1 MARTDFQGASVR
13 RVTPAVAKVLAVCLW
28 LSVTAAGQSGSFVA
42 SLSGDLLALLLRGG
56 TAPVRVIVR
65 GDVQAIQNVAA
76 RDGLVV
82 RRVLDGLV
90 VLEASPAELY
100 SLRQVSG
107 VEAISR
113 DARVSPLMTVS
124 AKAMAA
130 DQARAGD
137 SGLFGIGGYPA
148 VIGRGVGVAIVD
160 SGIAQHKALVG
171 KVMASVSFV
180 TGDSSTDD
188 GFGHGTHIAGIIAGS
203 GSPASKVTSRYE
215 GGIAPGAHLINVRV
229 LGREGAGYTSDVIA
243 GIQWTVANRGVF
255 AIRVVNLSLG
265 HPVVEPCVTD
275 PLCIA
280 VERAVTAGLVVVASA
295 GNNGKDS
302 AGRQALASITTPGIA
317 PGAITVGALNTWG
330 SVSRDDDSVATYS
343 SRGPTKYEL
352 GLKPDVVAP
361 GNKIVSL
368 EVPNSYLARHYPE
381 LHVAGSGNNAYYTMS
396 GTSMAA
402 AMVSGGAALL
412 LEGTTLTAR
421 QVKLALQLSASF
433 MPSEGIVASGAG
445 SINLWS
451 ARRVNAAVQSLTG
464 LLPSATIGG
473 RTVRPSGVSTVDAV
487 AGAVGL
493 QAFGALDLLR
503 GWMNTATLPGRV
515 SVLGLLNPLLS
526 SGAGRL
532 LWGAI
537 YDQTG
542 GNQIIW
548 GDQSLGQQ
556 IIWGDQTLGQQIIW
570 GDNTVGQQIIWGDNT
585 YGQQIIW
592 GDQTIGQ
599 QIIWGDQTAGQ
610 QIIWGDQYGPASQQI
625 IWGDQSG
632 PTGQQ
637 IIWGD
642 ADTSNSNLIIWGEST
657 PEGSR

>member
-1 MARTDFQGASVR
+1 MAQSDFQGVCVR

-28 LSVTAAGQSGSFVA
+28 LSVTAAGQSGSLLA

-107 VEAISR
+107 IEAISR

-124 AKAMAA
+124 ARTMAA
-130 DQARAGD
+130 DQARAAN
-137 SGLFGIGGYPA
+137 SGLLGIGSYPA
-148 VIGRGVGVAIVD
+148 VSGRGVGVAVVD
-160 SGIAQHKALVG
+160 SGIAAHAALAQ
-171 KVMASVSFV
+171 KVVVAVSFV
-180 TGDSSTDD
+180 TGDPSTDD
-188 GFGHGTHIAGIIAGS
+188 GFGHGTHIAGIIAGAE
-203 GSPASKVTSRYE
+203 SPAANVTSLYQ

-229 LGREGAGYTSDVIA
+229 LGREGSGYTSDVIA
-243 GIQWTVANRGVF
+243 GIQWTVANRTRYS
-255 AIRVVNLSLG
+255 IRVVNLSLG
-265 HPVVEPCVTD
+265 HPVVEPCLTD
-275 PLCIA
+275 PLCLA
-280 VERAVTAGLVVVASA
+280 VEKAVSAGLVVVASA
-295 GNNGKDS
+295 GNNGKDA
-302 AGRQALASITTPGIA
+302 AGHQVMASITTPGIA
-317 PGAITVGALNTWG
+317 PGAITVGALNTWAT
-330 SVSRDDDSVATYS
+330 VSRDDDTVATYS

-368 EVPNSYLARHYPE
+368 EVPGAYLARQYPA
-381 LHVAGSGNNAYYTMS
+381 LHVAGSGSNAYYTMS

-412 LEGTTLTAR
+412 LEGGVLTAR
-421 QVKLALQLSASF
+421 QVKLALQLSATF
-433 MPSEGIVASGAG
+433 MPHEGLLVAGTG
-445 SINLWS
+445 SVNLWS
-451 ARRVNAAVQSLTG
+451 ARRVNGAVQSLTSV
-464 LLPSATIGG
+464 LPSVTIGG
-473 RTVRPSGVSTVDAV
+473 RTVKPSGLLIGGSRSALDGVGAV
-487 AGAVGL
+487 AGVR
-493 QAFGALDLLR
+493 AFGILEMLQ
-503 GWMNTATLPGRV
+503 GWTSTSPVPARLGMM
-515 SVLGLLNPLLS
+515 GLLNPLM
-526 SGAGRL
+526 GQTPGRV
-532 LWGAI
+532 LWGDL
-537 YDQTG
+537 YDRLP

-548 GDQSLGQQ
+548 GDHSLGQQ

-570 GDNTVGQQIIWGDNT
+570 GDHTVGQQIIWGDNT
-585 YGQQIIW
+585 VGQQIIW

-599 QIIWGDQTAGQ
+599 QIIWGDQTLGQ
-610 QIIWGDQYGPASQQI
+610 QIIWGDQYGSA
-625 IWGDQSG
+625 
-632 PTGQQ
+632 GQQ

-642 ADTSNSNLIIWGEST
+642 ADTSNGNLIIWGESV